1 MTGARIFLG
10 LSVLLWIPYGI
21 YCFVQPGALAEAAGV
36 VSTSATGSTELR
48 AMYGGLQVAIGSLA
62 LAGFLREKLVA
73 SALLAIAF
81 LCGGLFSARLLG
93 LFIDGGLSAY
103 TGLGLA
109 FEATSLFFALFLS
122 RGGEASAA

>member
-10 LSVLLWIPYGI
+10 LSVLLWVPYGI

-48 AMYGGLQVAIGSLA
+48 AMYGGLQVAIGALA
-62 LAGFLREKLVA
+62 LAGFLRENLTA

-93 LFIDGGLSAY
+93 LVFDGGFSAY
-103 TGLGLA
+103 TGMGLA
-109 FEATSLFFALFLS
+109 FEAVSLSFALLLF
-122 RGGEASAA
+122 RGAEASPA